1 MQIESLKLFCDLAET
16 TSFTKAAKIN
26 GVTQSAVSQQ
36 ISSLETKFDAVLIE
50 RSKKKFSLTKEGNTL
65 YKYSKQIIQTYDELR
80 HKIQE
85 IQNVVTGS
93 IKVVTIYSIGLHEL
107 PPYLKKFLKKHPT
120 VNVSVEYRRATQL
133 YEDIVTGMADIGLV
147 AYPQKDPRLQV
158 TSLAEDMLV
167 LICHPDHPLAQQPKV
182 KLSEIAS
189 HKFIAFEPDIPTR
202 RAIDKILRDR
212 NVEVDHAMEFDNIE
226 TVKRAVEIDAG
237 ISIVPRSPV
246 AQEVAKK
253 TIAMVEIED
262 EQFYRPLA
270 AVHKKSKVLSPAMKE
285 FLALLK
291 KSSAFFRFFG
301 FSGCRSFGRNIPS
314 LRMRSPSNHT
324 SPPPHS
330 LRWISTMSQ
339 CTAERLPL
347 SHSSY
352 ACPGVKCSEP
362 PIFSSNK
369 ISHIGFITNGF
380 TPNENS
386 PIYRAPAS
394 VSRISFSRFVLL
406 LVASIT
412 LPSFNVNLTFSNFVP
427 AYSVGVLN

>member
-1 MQIESLKLFCDLAET
+1 MQIESLKVFCDLAET
-16 TSFTKAAKIN
+16 TSFTKAAQIN

-36 ISSLETKFDAVLIE
+36 ISSLETKFATALIE
-50 RSKKKFSLTKEGNTL
+50 RSKKRFTLTKEGETL
-65 YKYSKQIIQTYDELR
+65 YKYSKQIVQSYDELR

-85 IQNVVTGS
+85 IQNVVTGT

-133 YEDIVTGMADIGLV
+133 YEDIISGMADIGLV
-147 AYPQKDPRLQV
+147 AYPQKDPRLHV

-167 LICHPDHPLAQQPKV
+167 LICHPDHPLAQKPRV

-246 AQEVAKK
+246 AQEVTKK

-291 KSSAFFRFFG
+291 KS
-301 FSGCRSFGRNIPS
+301 
-314 LRMRSPSNHT
+314 
-324 SPPPHS
+324 
-330 LRWISTMSQ
+330 
-339 CTAERLPL
+339 
-347 SHSSY
+347 
-352 ACPGVKCSEP
+352 
-362 PIFSSNK
+362 
-369 ISHIGFITNGF
+369 
-380 TPNENS
+380 
-386 PIYRAPAS
+386 
-394 VSRISFSRFVLL
+394 
-406 LVASIT
+406 
-412 LPSFNVNLTFSNFVP
+412 
-427 AYSVGVLN
+427 

>member
-1 MQIESLKLFCDLAET
+1 MQIESLKVFCDLAET

-36 ISSLETKFDAVLIE
+36 ISSLETKFDAAFIE
-50 RSKKKFSLTKEGNTL
+50 RSKKKFTLTKEGEML
-65 YKYSKQIIQTYDELR
+65 YNYSKQIVQTYDELR
-80 HKIQE
+80 HKVQE
-85 IQNVVTGS
+85 IQNVVTGT

-291 KSSAFFRFFG
+291 KS
-301 FSGCRSFGRNIPS
+301 
-314 LRMRSPSNHT
+314 
-324 SPPPHS
+324 
-330 LRWISTMSQ
+330 
-339 CTAERLPL
+339 
-347 SHSSY
+347 
-352 ACPGVKCSEP
+352 
-362 PIFSSNK
+362 
-369 ISHIGFITNGF
+369 
-380 TPNENS
+380 
-386 PIYRAPAS
+386 
-394 VSRISFSRFVLL
+394 
-406 LVASIT
+406 
-412 LPSFNVNLTFSNFVP
+412 
-427 AYSVGVLN
+427 

>member
-1 MQIESLKLFCDLAET
+1 MQIESLKDFCDLSET
-16 TSFTKAAKIN
+16 TSFTKAAQIN

-36 ISSLETKFDAVLIE
+36 ISSLETRFDATLIE
-50 RSKKKFSLTKEGNTL
+50 RSKKKFTLTKEGETL
-65 YKYSKQIIQTYDELR
+65 YKYSKQIVQTYDELR

-85 IQNVVTGS
+85 IQNVVTGT

-158 TSLAEDMLV
+158 TSLAKDMLV
-167 LICHPDHPLAQQPKV
+167 LICHPDHPLAQKPKV

-253 TIAMVEIED
+253 TIAWVEIED

-291 KSSAFFRFFG
+291 K
-301 FSGCRSFGRNIPS
+301 N
-314 LRMRSPSNHT
+314 
-324 SPPPHS
+324 
-330 LRWISTMSQ
+330 
-339 CTAERLPL
+339 
-347 SHSSY
+347 
-352 ACPGVKCSEP
+352 
-362 PIFSSNK
+362 
-369 ISHIGFITNGF
+369 
-380 TPNENS
+380 
-386 PIYRAPAS
+386 
-394 VSRISFSRFVLL
+394 
-406 LVASIT
+406 
-412 LPSFNVNLTFSNFVP
+412 
-427 AYSVGVLN
+427 

>member
-1 MQIESLKLFCDLAET
+1 MQIESLKVFCDLAET
-16 TSFTKAAKIN
+16 TSFTKAAQIN

-36 ISSLETKFDAVLIE
+36 ISSLETKFATTLIE
-50 RSKKKFSLTKEGNTL
+50 RSKKRFTLTKEGETL
-65 YKYSKQIIQTYDELR
+65 YKYSKQIVQSYDELR

-85 IQNVVTGS
+85 IQNVVTGT

-133 YEDIVTGMADIGLV
+133 YEDIISGMADIGLV
-147 AYPQKDPRLQV
+147 AYPQKDPRLHV

-167 LICHPDHPLAQQPKV
+167 LICHPDHPLAQKPRV

-246 AQEVAKK
+246 AQEVTKK

-291 KSSAFFRFFG
+291 KS
-301 FSGCRSFGRNIPS
+301 
-314 LRMRSPSNHT
+314 
-324 SPPPHS
+324 
-330 LRWISTMSQ
+330 
-339 CTAERLPL
+339 
-347 SHSSY
+347 
-352 ACPGVKCSEP
+352 
-362 PIFSSNK
+362 
-369 ISHIGFITNGF
+369 
-380 TPNENS
+380 
-386 PIYRAPAS
+386 
-394 VSRISFSRFVLL
+394 
-406 LVASIT
+406 
-412 LPSFNVNLTFSNFVP
+412 
-427 AYSVGVLN
+427 

>member
-1 MQIESLKLFCDLAET
+1 MQIESLKVFCDLAET
-16 TSFTKAAKIN
+16 TSFTKAAQIN

-36 ISSLETKFDAVLIE
+36 ISSLETKFATALIE
-50 RSKKKFSLTKEGNTL
+50 RSKKRFTLTKEGETL
-65 YKYSKQIIQTYDELR
+65 YKYSKQIVQSYDELR

-85 IQNVVTGS
+85 IQNVVTGT

-133 YEDIVTGMADIGLV
+133 YEDIISGMADIGLV
-147 AYPQKDPRLQV
+147 AYPQKDPRLHV

-167 LICHPDHPLAQQPKV
+167 LICHPDHPLAQKPRV
-182 KLSEIAS
+182 KLSEISS

-246 AQEVAKK
+246 AQEVTKK

-291 KSSAFFRFFG
+291 KS
-301 FSGCRSFGRNIPS
+301 
-314 LRMRSPSNHT
+314 
-324 SPPPHS
+324 
-330 LRWISTMSQ
+330 
-339 CTAERLPL
+339 
-347 SHSSY
+347 
-352 ACPGVKCSEP
+352 
-362 PIFSSNK
+362 
-369 ISHIGFITNGF
+369 
-380 TPNENS
+380 
-386 PIYRAPAS
+386 
-394 VSRISFSRFVLL
+394 
-406 LVASIT
+406 
-412 LPSFNVNLTFSNFVP
+412 
-427 AYSVGVLN
+427 

>member
-1 MQIESLKLFCDLAET
+1 MQIETLKVFCDLAET
-16 TSFTKAAKIN
+16 TSFTKAAQIN

-36 ISSLETKFDAVLIE
+36 ISSLETKFAAALIE
-50 RSKKKFSLTKEGNTL
+50 RSKKRFTLTKEGETL
-65 YKYSKQIIQTYDELR
+65 YKYSKQIVQSYDELR

-85 IQNVVTGS
+85 IQNFVTGT

-133 YEDIVTGMADIGLV
+133 YEDIISGMADIGLV
-147 AYPQKDPRLQV
+147 AYPQKDPRLHV

-167 LICHPDHPLAQQPKV
+167 LICHPDHPLAQKPRV

-246 AQEVAKK
+246 AQEVTKK

-291 KSSAFFRFFG
+291 KS
-301 FSGCRSFGRNIPS
+301 
-314 LRMRSPSNHT
+314 
-324 SPPPHS
+324 
-330 LRWISTMSQ
+330 
-339 CTAERLPL
+339 
-347 SHSSY
+347 
-352 ACPGVKCSEP
+352 
-362 PIFSSNK
+362 
-369 ISHIGFITNGF
+369 
-380 TPNENS
+380 
-386 PIYRAPAS
+386 
-394 VSRISFSRFVLL
+394 
-406 LVASIT
+406 
-412 LPSFNVNLTFSNFVP
+412 
-427 AYSVGVLN
+427 

>member
-1 MQIESLKLFCDLAET
+1 MQIESLKVFCDLAET
-16 TSFTKAAKIN
+16 TSFTKAAQIN

-36 ISSLETKFDAVLIE
+36 ISSLETKFAAALIE
-50 RSKKKFSLTKEGNTL
+50 RSKKRFTLTKEGETL
-65 YKYSKQIIQTYDELR
+65 YKYSKQIVQSYDELR

-85 IQNVVTGS
+85 IQNVVTGT

-133 YEDIVTGMADIGLV
+133 YEDIISGMADIGLV
-147 AYPQKDPRLQV
+147 AYPQKDPRLHV

-167 LICHPDHPLAQQPKV
+167 LICHPDHPLAQKPRV

-246 AQEVAKK
+246 AQEVTKK

-291 KSSAFFRFFG
+291 KS
-301 FSGCRSFGRNIPS
+301 
-314 LRMRSPSNHT
+314 
-324 SPPPHS
+324 
-330 LRWISTMSQ
+330 
-339 CTAERLPL
+339 
-347 SHSSY
+347 
-352 ACPGVKCSEP
+352 
-362 PIFSSNK
+362 
-369 ISHIGFITNGF
+369 
-380 TPNENS
+380 
-386 PIYRAPAS
+386 
-394 VSRISFSRFVLL
+394 
-406 LVASIT
+406 
-412 LPSFNVNLTFSNFVP
+412 
-427 AYSVGVLN
+427 

>member
-1 MQIESLKLFCDLAET
+1 VQIESLKVFCDLAET

-36 ISSLETKFDAVLIE
+36 ISSLETKFDAAFIE
-50 RSKKKFSLTKEGNTL
+50 RSKKKFTLTKEGEML
-65 YKYSKQIIQTYDELR
+65 YNYSKQIVQTYDELR
-80 HKIQE
+80 HKVQE
-85 IQNVVTGS
+85 IQNVVTGT

-212 NVEVDHAMEFDNIE
+212 NVEVDHTMEFDNIE

-246 AQEVAKK
+246 AQEVTKK

-262 EQFYRPLA
+262 EKFYRPLA
-270 AVHKKSKVLSPAMKE
+270 AVHKKSKVLSPAMRE

-291 KSSAFFRFFG
+291 KS
-301 FSGCRSFGRNIPS
+301 
-314 LRMRSPSNHT
+314 
-324 SPPPHS
+324 
-330 LRWISTMSQ
+330 
-339 CTAERLPL
+339 
-347 SHSSY
+347 
-352 ACPGVKCSEP
+352 
-362 PIFSSNK
+362 
-369 ISHIGFITNGF
+369 
-380 TPNENS
+380 
-386 PIYRAPAS
+386 
-394 VSRISFSRFVLL
+394 
-406 LVASIT
+406 
-412 LPSFNVNLTFSNFVP
+412 
-427 AYSVGVLN
+427 

>member
-1 MQIESLKLFCDLAET
+1 MQIESLKVFCDLAET
-16 TSFTKAAKIN
+16 TSFTKAAQIN

-36 ISSLETKFDAVLIE
+36 ISSLETKFDAALIE
-50 RSKKKFSLTKEGNTL
+50 RSKKKSTLTKEGETF
-65 YKYSKQIIQTYDELR
+65 YKYSKQIVQSYDELR

-85 IQNVVTGS
+85 IQNVVTGT

-133 YEDIVTGMADIGLV
+133 YEDIISGMADIGLV
-147 AYPQKDPRLQV
+147 AYPQKDPRLHV

-167 LICHPDHPLAQQPKV
+167 LICHPDHPLAQKPRV

-189 HKFIAFEPDIPTR
+189 HKFVAFEPDIPTR

-212 NVEVDHAMEFDNIE
+212 GVEVIHAMEFDNIE

-291 KSSAFFRFFG
+291 
-301 FSGCRSFGRNIPS
+301 RS
-314 LRMRSPSNHT
+314 
-324 SPPPHS
+324 
-330 LRWISTMSQ
+330 
-339 CTAERLPL
+339 
-347 SHSSY
+347 
-352 ACPGVKCSEP
+352 
-362 PIFSSNK
+362 
-369 ISHIGFITNGF
+369 
-380 TPNENS
+380 
-386 PIYRAPAS
+386 
-394 VSRISFSRFVLL
+394 
-406 LVASIT
+406 
-412 LPSFNVNLTFSNFVP
+412 
-427 AYSVGVLN
+427 